1 MIHHYRITKY
11 ESRGLGQGSGY
22 LCSCTPQTAGV
33 PYNSSS
39 SPTEREDTV
48 RLTFDEFFD
57 LMTLKITYQRKLM
70 SSQTVYESKAE
81 NVTCIL
87 WPSFKE
93 QRQHVAL
100 SS

>member
-1 MIHHYRITKY
+1 M
-11 ESRGLGQGSGY
+11 
-22 LCSCTPQTAGV
+22 
-33 PYNSSS
+33 
-39 SPTEREDTV
+39 

-93 QRQHVAL
+93 QRHVAL
-100 SS
+100 SSQNSSRSSSRREEAKQE